1 MTRTVTL
8 RLKLTDFINT
18 NFEKNIMERI
28 DSIHNELHIAIILY
42 LWVDDDVNNSELK
55 NFLMRWED
63 KLKFKT
69 IVKKGHTIKA
79 NEFIYFDILPSN
91 LKNASYNRF
100 TYRYNDKNKIVDGLE
115 EFYKITKFVVSDKT
129 IKKQKRNDY
138 ED

>member
-1 MTRTVTL
+1 
-8 RLKLTDFINT
+8 
-18 NFEKNIMERI
+18 
-28 DSIHNELHIAIILY
+28 
-42 LWVDDDVNNSELK
+42 
-55 NFLMRWED
+55 MRWED

-100 TYRYNDKNKIVDGLE
+100 TYRYNDKDKIVDGLE
-115 EFYKITKFVVSDKT
+115 EFYKVTKFVVSDKT